1 VHKTHLIRSRVY
13 LLLAALGLITAWYFN
28 AIASFEGQD
37 YLRAWF
43 GSAVDWVLSLDLMIV
58 AGAATGFM
66 IIEARR
72 LKMKRVWLY
81 FLLSG
86 ITALAFTFPLFLA
99 MRELKLRKEFLA
111 GGDIDE
117 YEFDNHKVQIWTPEN
132 WHPQTPVLV
141 MHDGK
146 NVFDSKSAT
155 FGKTWEVL
163 KAIKTE
169 LRSEQPI
176 VVAVWGKSD
185 ATRVVELAP
194 ESFLVDHPEVWK
206 AFDAEY
212 IAKFDPDRT
221 PQGDAYISL
230 IAEAILPF
238 VADTYGIELQRER
251 VAILGASMGGLASFN
266 ALAERPN
273 VFGTAIGFSTHWT
286 FGKSEIVKHL
296 IDKLPNAAAHRIW
309 TDTGTEGLDSHY
321 LPFHKEF
328 QEQLQQKGFKGHEEL
343 VAAVYPATGHSEYFW
358 ARRVADALNWWLKV

>member
-1 VHKTHLIRSRVY
+1 MQKTHLLRSRIY
-13 LLLAALGLITAWYFN
+13 LLLASLGLITAWYFN

-99 MRELKLRKEFLA
+99 MRELKIRKEFLA

-117 YEFDNHKVQIWTPEN
+117 FEFDNHKVQIWTPET
-132 WHPQTPVLV
+132 WHPHTPILV

-163 KAIKTE
+163 DAIKNE
-169 LRSEQPI
+169 VKAEPPI

-194 ESFLVDHPEVWK
+194 ETYLENHPEAWDV
-206 AFDAEY
+206 FDAEY
-212 IAKFDPDRT
+212 LAKFDPDRT
-221 PQGDAYISL
+221 PQGDAYVSL
-230 IAEAILPF
+230 IADAILPF
-238 VADTYGIELQRER
+238 LEETYGIQLAAER
-251 VAILGASMGGLASFN
+251 TAIMGSSMGGLASFN
-266 ALAERPN
+266 ALAERPKT
-273 VFGTAIGFSTHWT
+273 FGTAIGFSTHWT

-296 IDKLPNAAAHRIW
+296 EDKLPNAGSHRIW
-309 TDTGTEGLDSHY
+309 TDTGTEGLDMHY
-321 LPFHKEF
+321 LQYQIEF
-328 QEQLQQKGFKGHEEL
+328 VEQLKQKGYKENLDL
-343 VAAVYPATGHSEYFW
+343 VAGIYPATGHSEYFW
-358 ARRVADALNWWLKV
+358 ARRVADALNWWLRA